1 MLINL
6 HVNSTMLF
14 RLRTFIILFYGCQTE
29 RKNVGLCTVFAIE
42 YFKSRLLVVSSNFPY
57 LFHGFFYSYSIW
69 KVIGMIYKEFFNLPG
84 KCHDANN
91 KQRKKNTKYDYNRH
105 ALKYKNRKNALS
117 NGVCIWWK
125 PEIITTN
132 NNKTTSYH
140 SVNSINVMDV
150 QI

>member
-57 LFHGFFYSYSIW
+57 LFHGFFLFI
-69 KVIGMIYKEFFNLPG
+69 FNLKSHWNDLQG
-84 KCHDANN
+84 IFQFTWKMSWY
-91 KQRKKNTKYDYNRH
+91 KQQQRKKNTKYDYNRH